1 MKKIIPAILAAVL
14 FAAFLPAEGQ
24 WKKTSGRTVY
34 LEDESTVRDCH
45 QINVFWDNRTVARAE
60 QERTLARNTNPVRI
74 RASHNGGIHVYGG
87 DGNEFKIKACATAA
101 GRNENS
107 AESVLDQIKLNVSGN
122 EISVS
127 GPGDDQQWSVF
138 LIIAAPRDSAI
149 TAESYNGPIGIR
161 NFSGTVEAHSHNG
174 PVSLASVNGKVRAE
188 TENGPIS
195 VSGDSGGDFDLQLQ
209 NGPLDVNLH
218 GTRWEGKLDGR
229 TQNGPINLSIP
240 ADYRS
245 GVRVDASEHSP
256 TSCRAAQC
264 RTAPR
269 TWENPTRIQFGD
281 SPVVR
286 LSTVNGPVSIR

>member
-1 MKKIIPAILAAVL
+1 MKKLFPAMLALAGLVT
-14 FAAFLPAEGQ
+14 FSPAEAQ
-24 WKKTSGRTVY
+24 WKKASGRTVY

-45 QINVFWDNRTVARAE
+45 QINVFWDHRPVARAE
-60 QERTLARNTNPVRI
+60 QERTLARNSNPVRI
-74 RASHNGGIHVYGG
+74 RASHNGGIHVFGG
-87 DGNEFKIKACATAA
+87 DGSEFKIKACAAA
-101 GRNENS
+101 SGRSDAS

-122 EISVS
+122 EISVT
-127 GPGDDQQWSVF
+127 GPGDNEQWSVF
-138 LIIAAPRDSAI
+138 LIVAAPRDSSI
-149 TAESYNGPIGIR
+149 YAESYNGPIGIR
-161 NFSGTVEAHSHNG
+161 NFAGTVEAHSHNG
-174 PVSLASVNGKVRAE
+174 PVSLASVTGKVRAE

-195 VSGDSGGDFDLQLQ
+195 VGGESGGDFDLQLQ
-209 NGPLDVNLH
+209 NGPLEVRLR
-218 GTRWEGKLDGR
+218 GTRWDGKLDGR

-264 RTAPR
+264 RTTPR

-286 LSTVNGPVSIR
+286 LSTVNGPVTIR